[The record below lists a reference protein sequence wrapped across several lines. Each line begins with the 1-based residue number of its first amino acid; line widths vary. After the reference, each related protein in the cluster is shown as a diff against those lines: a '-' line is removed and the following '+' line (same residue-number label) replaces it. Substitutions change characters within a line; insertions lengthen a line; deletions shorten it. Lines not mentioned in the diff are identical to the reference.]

1 MRGLKSFESTKSLLE
16 GFTIHYNYVR
26 LHQSL
31 NGKTPAQAARTQAPC
46 TWKGLIE
53 EAIRHETQL
62 LTKTTSPETETKEE
76 RTVEA
81 IVK

>member
-1 MRGLKSFESTKSLLE
+1 
-16 GFTIHYNYVR
+16 VR
-26 LHQSL
+26 PHQSL

-53 EAIRHETQL
+53 EATRYETQL
-62 LTKTTSPETETKEE
+62 LAKTISSETETKEE
-76 RTVEA
+76 RIVEA